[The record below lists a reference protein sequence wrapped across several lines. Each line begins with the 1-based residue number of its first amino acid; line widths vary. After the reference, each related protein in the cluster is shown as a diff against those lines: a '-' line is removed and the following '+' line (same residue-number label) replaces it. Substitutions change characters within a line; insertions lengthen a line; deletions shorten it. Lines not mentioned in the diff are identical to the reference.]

1 MMTRITL
8 AALGLVAALAL
19 SACETSEGYRQ
30 QMSTWQ
36 GRMGD
41 DLMIAWGPPADRTTL
56 SDGRQMWSYDRAFRS
71 ESAGY
76 YRDESRQVTRTY
88 TDRDGKQRI
97 ETITETFPVWQPPS
111 VTHSSCTTR
120 FILSPSQ
127 RIEQVTFEGDACLA
141 PERNG

>member
-1 MMTRITL
+1 MMRITL
-8 AALGLVAALAL
+8 AALGMVSALAL
-19 SACETSEGYRQ
+19 GACETSEGYRQ